1 MDKITEIKERAEL
14 MNLRK
19 RVEDQRHEI
28 IRLMGVIDSQRGIIA
43 EQGKQIKELDAE
55 NDELLAKLVREKM
68 PTAQLFIN
76 GRKEDPR

>member
-1 MDKITEIKERAEL
+1 MDKIAEIKERAEL

-43 EQGKQIKELDAE
+43 DQGKQIKQLEEDKKMSEDAIAAYLD
-55 NDELLAKLVREKM
+55 DWR
-68 PTAQLFIN
+68 
-76 GRKEDPR
+76 